1 MLKFIIQRVL
11 VAIPTLLILISISFI
26 LVHSAPGSPFTDDRD
41 ISPELMKNIEAKY
54 HLDKPLYVQY
64 VYYLKDVVSWDF
76 GPSFKYKDFTINEL
90 VNASFA
96 VSVKIGFWAFVLA
109 IVVGVSCGIAG
120 ALNQNTKIDYAV
132 MSFAMVGVAIPN
144 FVLGPIL
151 VVIFAIYY
159 KVLPGGGW
167 NGGNIEYI
175 ILPVIAMSFRYI
187 ASIARIMRASMIEV
201 LNSNFIRTAK
211 AKGMASK
218 YIIIHHALR
227 PAILPVVSYMGP
239 AFVGIITGSV
249 VIETIFGL
257 PGIGQ
262 LFVNGALNRDY
273 NMVLTLTI
281 IVGGLMILFNTIV
294 DILYVVIDPK
304 IKY

>member
-1 MLKFIIQRVL
+1 MLKFIIRRIF
-11 VAIPTLLILISISFI
+11 VAIPTLLILITVSFI
-26 LVHSAPGSPFTDDRD
+26 LVHSAPGSPFSNEKSV
-41 ISPELMKNIEAKY
+41 SPEIMKNIEAKY
-54 HLDKPLYVQY
+54 HLDRPLIVQY
-64 VYYLKDVVSWDF
+64 GYYLKDILTWDF
-76 GPSFKYKDFTINEL
+76 GPSFKYTDFTINEL
-90 VNASFA
+90 VNKSFM
-96 VSVKIGFWAFVLA
+96 VSLEIGVWSFVFALFLG
-109 IVVGVSCGIAG
+109 VGAGILG
-120 ALNQNTKIDYAV
+120 ALNQNTKIDYFV
-132 MSFAMVGVAIPN
+132 MSFAMIGVAIPN
-144 FVLGPIL
+144 FVLGPVL
-151 VVIFAIYY
+151 VIIFAISL
-159 KVLPGGGW
+159 KVLPAGGW
-167 NGGNIEYI
+167 NGGSIEYL
-175 ILPVIAMSFRYI
+175 ILPILAMGLKYV

-211 AKGMASK
+211 AKGMGK
-218 YIIIHHALR
+218 TYIILNHALR
-227 PAILPVVSYMGP
+227 PSILPVISYMGP

-281 IVGGLMILFNTIV
+281 IIGGLMILFNTIV

>member
-1 MLKFIIQRVL
+1 MLKFIIRRIF
-11 VAIPTLLILISISFI
+11 VAIPTLLILITVSFI
-26 LVHSAPGSPFTDDRD
+26 LVHSAPGSPFSNEKSV
-41 ISPELMKNIEAKY
+41 SPEIMKNIEAKY
-54 HLDKPLYVQY
+54 HLDQPLIVQY
-64 VYYLKDVVSWDF
+64 GYYLKDILTWDF
-76 GPSFKYKDFTINEL
+76 GPSFKYTDFTINEL
-90 VNASFA
+90 VNKSFM
-96 VSVKIGFWAFVLA
+96 VSLEIGIWSFVFALFLG
-109 IVVGVSCGIAG
+109 VGAGILG
-120 ALNQNTKIDYAV
+120 ALNQNTKIDYFV
-132 MSFAMVGVAIPN
+132 MSFAMIGVAIPN
-144 FVLGPIL
+144 FVLGPVL
-151 VVIFAIYY
+151 VIIFAISL
-159 KVLPGGGW
+159 KILPAGGW
-167 NGGNIEYI
+167 NGGSIEYL
-175 ILPVIAMSFRYI
+175 ILPVLAMGLKYI

-211 AKGMASK
+211 AKGMGK
-218 YIIIHHALR
+218 TYIILHHALR
-227 PAILPVVSYMGP
+227 PSILPVISYMGP

-281 IVGGLMILFNTIV
+281 IIGGLMILFNTIV

>member
-1 MLKFIIQRVL
+1 MLNFIIRRIF
-11 VAIPTLLILISISFI
+11 VAIPTLLILITVSFI
-26 LVHSAPGSPFTDDRD
+26 LVHSAPGSPFSNEKSV
-41 ISPELMKNIEAKY
+41 SPEIMKNIEAKY
-54 HLDKPLYVQY
+54 HLDRPLVVQY
-64 VYYLKDVVSWDF
+64 GYYLKDILTWDF
-76 GPSFKYKDFTINEL
+76 GPSFKYTDFSINEL
-90 VNASFA
+90 VNKSFM
-96 VSVKIGFWAFVLA
+96 VSLEIGMWSFIFALFLG
-109 IVVGVSCGIAG
+109 VGAGILG
-120 ALNQNTKIDYAV
+120 ALNQNTKIDYFV
-132 MSFAMVGVAIPN
+132 MSFAMIGVAIPN
-144 FVLGPIL
+144 FVLGPVL
-151 VVIFAIYY
+151 VIIFAISL
-159 KVLPGGGW
+159 KILPAGGW
-167 NGGNIEYI
+167 NGGSIEYL
-175 ILPVIAMSFRYI
+175 ILPVLAMGLKYI

-211 AKGMASK
+211 AKGMGQT
-218 YIIIHHALR
+218 YIILHHALR
-227 PAILPVVSYMGP
+227 PSILPVISYMGP

-281 IVGGLMILFNTIV
+281 IIGGLMILFNTIV